1 VILHGYVEYFPR
13 LYELFCYYP
22 VVGRWCRVP
31 ARVIVDED
39 DRRRSLGDRFP
50 ENLTR
55 MHERR
60 IEQAA
65 GYRDVALE
73 PVLRVEHR
81 NMELLDRQIF
91 QSLREDLIDIAWPAN
106 GRSLL
111 PFLCRHSPSQL
122 ERGVDAN
129 RTSRSYSSDSGE
141 SGDGLRRQQAQRATA
156 CRKNFLPN
164 TERRTT
170 LGSAP

>member
-1 VILHGYVEYFPR
+1 
-13 LYELFCYYP
+13 
-22 VVGRWCRVP
+22 
-31 ARVIVDED
+31 VIVDEN

-65 GYRDVALE
+65 RYRDVALE
-73 PVLRVEHR
+73 PVLRIEHR
-81 NMELLDRQIF
+81 DMELLDRQIF
-91 QSLREDLIDIAWPAN
+91 QSLREDLIDIAGPAN

-111 PFLCRHSPSQL
+111 PFLCRHSPSQF

-129 RTSRSYSSDSGE
+129 RTSRSYPPDAGE
-141 SGDGLRRQQAQRATA
+141 GRHRLRRQQPQ
-156 CRKNFLPN
+156 
-164 TERRTT
+164 
-170 LGSAP
+170 

>member
-1 VILHGYVEYFPR
+1 M
-13 LYELFCYYP
+13 
-22 VVGRWCRVP
+22 
-31 ARVIVDED
+31 IVDED
-39 DRRRSLGDRFP
+39 DRRRTLGDRFP

-65 GYRDVALE
+65 SYRDVALE

-81 NMELLDRQIF
+81 DMELLDRQIF
-91 QSLREDLIDIAWPAN
+91 QSLREDLIHIAGPAN

-111 PFLCRHSPSQL
+111 SFLCRHSPSQL

-129 RTSRSYSSDSGE
+129 RTSRSYPPDAGE
-141 SGDGLRRQQAQRATA
+141 SRHGLRRQQPQRSSTA
-156 CRKNFLPN
+156 GKNL
-164 TERRTT
+164 
-170 LGSAP
+170 LAYS

>member
-39 DRRRSLGDRFP
+39 DRRRSLGDSFP

-81 NMELLDRQIF
+81 DMELLDGQIF
-91 QSLREDLIDIAWPAN
+91 QSLREDLINIAGPAN

-111 PFLCRHSPSQL
+111 SFLCRHSPSQL

-129 RTSRSYSSDSGE
+129 RTSRSYPPYAGE
-141 SGDGLRRQQAQRATA
+141 SRHGLRRQQPQRSSAA
-156 CRKNFLPN
+156 GKNLLPY
-164 TERRTT
+164 
-170 LGSAP
+170 S